1 VNLYSR
7 IIRKLLPAAR
17 NKAITRLGGGQLAA
31 ALNENVDSEN
41 ETGATGHLNVPH
53 YWAPFYHDREKRGV
67 VRSSREGGM
76 LIWFND
82 KNDDPRLNG
91 GLYPVTKSQVR
102 HLTKD
107 TIRYFSQKN
116 REKVSAYCKS
126 TGKRRKDLTR
136 DDYMAMNLPMI
147 VTKQSPRH
155 GDIGAVH
162 DNPFFS
168 DAPGGGMAGFN
179 QEALPIIREVCF
191 EHVEE
196 FLRSTGL
203 KDKTIVR
210 NIALR

>member
-1 VNLYSR
+1 MNLYGR

-31 ALNENVDSEN
+31 ALNENVDH
-41 ETGATGHLNVPH
+41 ETPEEAQGHLNVPH
-53 YWAPFYHDREKRGV
+53 YWAPFYHDAEKRGV
-67 VRSSREGGM
+67 VKASPGGM
-76 LIWFND
+76 LVWFRN
-82 KNDDPRLNG
+82 KFDDPRLFG
-91 GLYPVTKSQVR
+91 GNSPVTRSQVR
-102 HLTKD
+102 HLTKAD
-107 TIRYFSQKN
+107 FRKWSAENRRIAKN
-116 REKVSAYCKS
+116 YCRA
-126 TGKRRKDLTR
+126 TGKRHKDLTR

-168 DAPGGGMAGFN
+168 DAPGGGMAGFS
-179 QEALPIIREVCF
+179 QEALPIIREACF

-210 NIALR
+210 NIRLR